1 MYGFQCFQAS
11 VCVSSADGV
20 WFSPLGNLN
29 PTMHWEWRQMR
40 KRQQQQW
47 GTNHSLNTEK
57 KKVLSLSL
65 VFQWSLLCYPSKWMG
80 SRAWVNSQLMII
92 KTHTCITDTVKPI
105 NTDHKGKWGQSVGS
119 PSIPFCFWAE
129 KSKHKRLEILASQNV
144 LFPTTKPTVSSLL
157 GL

>member
-1 MYGFQCFQAS
+1 MFPSEC
-11 VCVSSADGV
+11 VCQLSRWSLILTTGKSESHNALGV
-20 WFSPLGNLN
+20 APNEEAA
-29 PTMHWEWRQMR
+29 TAAMR
-40 KRQQQQW
+40 NQSQFKYW
-47 GTNHSLNTEK
+47 EK

-65 VFQWSLLCYPSKWMG
+65 VFQWPLLCYPSKWMG

-105 NTDHKGKWGQSVGS
+105 NTDHKGKWGQCVGS

-129 KSKHKRLEILASQNV
+129 KSKHKRLEILTSQNV
-144 LFPTTKPTVSSLL
+144 FFPTTKPTVSSLS